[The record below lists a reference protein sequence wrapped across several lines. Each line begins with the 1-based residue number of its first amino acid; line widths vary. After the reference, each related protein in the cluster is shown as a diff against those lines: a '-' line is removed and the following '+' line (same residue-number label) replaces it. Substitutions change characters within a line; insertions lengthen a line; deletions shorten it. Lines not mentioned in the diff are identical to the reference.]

1 MQDLL
6 LDIEAEIPAL
16 RRYARV
22 LLRDTD
28 AADDLVQDCLERA
41 LSRLPLWRRPD
52 GNLRAWLFT
61 ILRHIQLNQCR
72 SAARH
77 PAPLSVN
84 NNNDAPSAG
93 DEQISRIEAVEALA
107 AFRRLPDDQREVL
120 ALVVIE
126 GLRYREVA
134 ALLGISIGTV
144 MSRLARGRE
153 RLRRLVEEPGP
164 TIQLR
169 RVR

>member
-22 LLRDTD
+22 LLHDTD
-28 AADDLVQDCLERA
+28 AADDLVQDCLVRA
-41 LSRLPLWRRPD
+41 LSRLPLWRRPE

-77 PAPLSVN
+77 PPPLPLHDDDGPCV
-84 NNNDAPSAG
+84 AG
-93 DEQISRIEAVEALA
+93 EQISRKSRPWKRW
-107 AFRRLPDDQREVL
+107 RRSNGCPT
-120 ALVVIE
+120 
-126 GLRYREVA
+126 
-134 ALLGISIGTV
+134 SN
-144 MSRLARGRE
+144 ARSWRWS
-153 RLRRLVEEPGP
+153 
-164 TIQLR
+164 
-169 RVR
+169 

>member
-22 LLRDTD
+22 LLHDTD
-28 AADDLVQDCLERA
+28 AADDLVQDCLVRA

-77 PAPLSVN
+77 PPPLPLQDD
-84 NNNDAPSAG
+84 DAPCVAG
-93 DEQISRIEAVEALA
+93 EQISRIEAMEALA
-107 AFRRLPDDQREVL
+107 AFQRLPDDQREVM
-120 ALVVIE
+120 ALIVIE
-126 GLRYREVA
+126 GLHYREAA

-153 RLRRLVEEPGP
+153 RLRRLVDEPSP
-164 TIQLR
+164 TIRLR

>member
-22 LLRDTD
+22 LLHDTD
-28 AADDLVQDCLERA
+28 AADDLVQDCLVRA

-61 ILRHIQLNQCR
+61 ILRHIQLNQSR
-72 SAARH
+72 TAARH
-77 PAPLSVN
+77 PRPRSLN
-84 NNNDAPSAG
+84 DDDAPAVAG
-93 DEQISRIEAVEALA
+93 EQISRIEAVEALA
-107 AFRRLPDDQREVL
+107 AFQRLPQDQREVL
-120 ALVVIE
+120 ALVVVE

-134 ALLGISIGTV
+134 ELLGISIGTV

-153 RLRRLVEEPGP
+153 RLRHLVDEPGP
-164 TIQLR
+164 AIRLR
-169 RVR
+169 KAR